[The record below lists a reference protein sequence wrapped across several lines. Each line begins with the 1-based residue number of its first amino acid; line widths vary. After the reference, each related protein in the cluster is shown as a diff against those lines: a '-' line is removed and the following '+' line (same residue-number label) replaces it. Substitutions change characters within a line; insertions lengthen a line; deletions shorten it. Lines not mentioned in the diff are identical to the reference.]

1 MLRDARNL
9 WYLKVP
15 IKDNIKSFSNLMYSI
30 KNDLNIQVSYSE
42 ADDANIQQ
50 TIQQTIEYS
59 KVNITIPVIHSSW
72 INTILKQPT
81 KQRIHVLNSQWTK
94 QSMAI
99 QGRVLMLLWLTPFF
113 EVLVIIIVS
122 VI

>member
-15 IKDNIKSFSNLMYSI
+15 IKDNIESFSNLMYSI

-50 TIQQTIEYS
+50 TIRQTIEYS
-59 KVNITIPVIHSSW
+59 AVNRTIPVIHSS
-72 INTILKQPT
+72 
-81 KQRIHVLNSQWTK
+81 
-94 QSMAI
+94 
-99 QGRVLMLLWLTPFF
+99 
-113 EVLVIIIVS
+113 
-122 VI
+122 